1 MEEGGPEMLTKCR
14 EYRAWLIEVARGKAG
29 PEERRLVMAHV
40 ELCADCARVLDEQ
53 LALSAALDGLAG
65 ERLPDMA
72 RIEAVVL
79 AEFDRAAARRR
90 ASRWVFV
97 AGLAAALLVGLVAVE
112 RRAPTVRPEVQVM
125 RSAVET
131 LSPSASVRPAV
142 PVARVRHRVV
152 RRPVSEESQPFM
164 PIPYTVPLAPE
175 EQATVVRMDV
185 PVAALIA
192 AGYSVET
199 PDPGGVVNAEV
210 LVSQDGRARA
220 IRLNSKE
227 EEKQ

>member
-1 MEEGGPEMLTKCR
+1 MLTKCR

-112 RRAPTVRPEVQVM
+112 RRTPTARPRVQTV

-131 LSPSASVRPAV
+131 LSPSALVRPAV
-142 PVARVRHRVV
+142 PVARARHRIV
-152 RRPVSEESQPFM
+152 RRRSVSEESQPFL

-175 EQATVVRMDV
+175 EGATIVRMDV

-192 AGYSVET
+192 AGYRVET

-220 IRLNSKE
+220 IRLDSKE